1 MRRHFIIRP
10 VVPEDFNAW
19 QTLWNGYNAFY
30 GRAGPTAL
38 PSEITGTTWARFLD
52 AHEPVHALVAE
63 CSGELLGLAHYLF
76 HRSTIQITPVCYL
89 QDLFAVEASGG
100 AGIGRALIDAVCEQA
115 RVAGAERVYWQ
126 TRQTNT
132 VAMVLYD
139 QVADKSDFVVYRKA
153 L

>member
-1 MRRHFIIRP
+1 VRRHFIIRP

-19 QTLWNGYNAFY
+19 QTLWNSYNAFY

-89 QDLFAVEASGG
+89 QDL
-100 AGIGRALIDAVCEQA
+100 L
-115 RVAGAERVYWQ
+115 
-126 TRQTNT
+126 TNT